1 MTIISFAAVAVV
13 VVEVFV
19 ILGVDVTLAVVVNNV
34 VDVIVVFW

>member
-1 MTIISFAAVAVV
+1 MTIISFSAVAVV